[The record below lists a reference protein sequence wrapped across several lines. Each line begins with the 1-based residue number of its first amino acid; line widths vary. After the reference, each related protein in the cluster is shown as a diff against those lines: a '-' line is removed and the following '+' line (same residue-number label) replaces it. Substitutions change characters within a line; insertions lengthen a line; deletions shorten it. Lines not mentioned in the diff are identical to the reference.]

1 MSLLVKGKMKPDWLE
16 KEHEDG
22 AFKRMESTFRNWVTV
37 DGQAGPSGDAGFK
50 AEAGRYHLYVSY
62 ACPWAHRTLIFRQLK
77 KLQDVISVSVVDPRM
92 GDKGWSFGKFPDATD
107 DQVNGAEYLY
117 EDYLKAQNDFTGI
130 VTVPVLWD
138 KQRQTI
144 VNNESSEI
152 IRMLNSAF
160 NQWGDE
166 SIDLYP
172 EALRNDID
180 EINQQVYHGINN
192 GVYKCG
198 FATTQ
203 QAYDKAFNNLFSVLD
218 DIEERL
224 TQQRYLVGEKITEAD
239 WRLFVT
245 LLRFDSVYYNLFKCN
260 KQRIEEYPALRNYLR
275 ELYQWPGITQTINM
289 NHIKTH
295 YYYSLDKI
303 NPSRIVPQG
312 PDIDYQTAHNR
323 NKL

>member
-1 MSLLVKGKMKPDWLE
+1 MSLLVKGKMKPDWFE

-203 QAYDKAFNNLFSVLD
+203 QAYDKAFNNLFGVLD

-224 TQQRYLVGEKITEAD
+224 TRQRYLVGEQITEAD

>member
-1 MSLLVKGKMKPDWLE
+1 MSLLVKGKMKPDWFE

-50 AEAGRYHLYVSY
+50 AEPGRYHLYVSY
-62 ACPWAHRTLIFRQLK
+62 ACPWAHRTLIFRQL
-77 KLQDVISVSVVDPRM
+77 
-92 GDKGWSFGKFPDATD
+92 
-107 DQVNGAEYLY
+107 NGAEYLY

-172 EALRNDID
+172 EAFRDDID
-180 EINQQVYHGINN
+180 EINRQVYHGINN

-203 QAYDKAFNNLFSVLD
+203 QAYDKAFNNLFAVLD
-218 DIEERL
+218 DIDERL
-224 TQQRYLVGEKITEAD
+224 RQQRYLVGEQITEAD

>member
-1 MSLLVKGKMKPDWLE
+1 MSLLVKGKMEPDWFE

-50 AEAGRYHLYVSY
+50 AQPGRYHLYVSY

-77 KLQDVISVSVVDPRM
+77 KLQDVISISVVDPRM

-138 KQRQTI
+138 KQQQTI

-160 NQWGDE
+160 DQWGDE

-203 QAYDKAFNNLFSVLD
+203 QAYDKAFHNLFSVLD

-224 TQQRYLVGEKITEAD
+224 SQQRYLVGEQITEAD

-260 KQRIEEYPALRNYLR
+260 KQRIEEYPALSNYLR

-312 PDIDYQTAHNR
+312 PGIDYQTAHNR